1 MPRPAFWLVLVA
13 FTLDRAVAQQAEPA
27 ALSVALRPALA
38 RALPFPE
45 AQPDGMPVGGV
56 TEPLWIVRW
65 PAAGDLRVDV
75 LANPLNP
82 GNHERAMK
90 AEAEIQRAAM
100 ASQRKSQ
107 ADYEQALRDFQR
119 TGTVGDIREI
129 SLRDD
134 GVAGER
140 YDAESQLTIRA
151 DEFDDA
157 HAFSVGTSRLPE
169 AVPASAGPAVIVR
182 VAANTYREPGTAGD
196 PGLTRFCAEQAWVY
210 FGALTTPVITRRSDD
225 SAAVSVARAPGASR
239 GVVVSIS
246 GNVELVN
253 RVLQQADW
261 GSLKA
266 HLGG

>member
-13 FTLDRAVAQQAEPA
+13 LTLDRAAAQQAEPA
-27 ALSVALRPALA
+27 ALSGALRPALA

-151 DEFDDA
+151 DEFGDA
-157 HAFSVGTSRLPE
+157 HAFTVGTSRLPE
-169 AVPASAGPAVIVR
+169 ALPASAGPAVIVR

-246 GNVELVN
+246 GNAELVN